1 MKIMIV
7 DDHREMRR
15 LVRCTLSHMVD
26 EFVECENG
34 SEAVAAFARERPDWT
49 IMDIA
54 MKPMDGL
61 EATGRIKARFADA
74 RIVILTQHDS
84 PPMREAAFAAGAC
97 GFLAKENLDQVTAL
111 LALRPQN
118 RPGAGERGQ

>member
-7 DDHREMRR
+7 DDHGEMRR
-15 LVRCTLSHMVD
+15 LLRSTLSHMAD
-26 EFVECENG
+26 EFVECANG
-34 SEAVAAFARERPDWT
+34 NEAVAAFAKERPDWT

-61 EATGRIKARFADA
+61 EATSRIKARFSDA

-84 PPMREAAFAAGAC
+84 PPIRQAAFAAGA
-97 GFLAKENLDQVTAL
+97 LAFFSKDNLVGVANAL
-111 LALRPQN
+111 QSSAP
-118 RPGAGERGQ
+118 

>member
-15 LVRCTLSHMVD
+15 LVRSTLSHMAD

-34 SEAVAAFARERPDWT
+34 LEAVAAFARERPDWT

-61 EATGRIKARFADA
+61 EATNRIRARFADA

-84 PPMREAAFAAGAC
+84 PPMREAALAAGAC
-97 GFLAKENLDQVTAL
+97 GFLAKENLDQVATL
-111 LALRPQN
+111 LALRPRN
-118 RPGAGERGQ
+118 RPGADERAQ

>member
-15 LVRCTLSHMVD
+15 LVRSALSHMAD
-26 EFVECENG
+26 EFVECDNG
-34 SEAVAAFARERPDWT
+34 SEAVDAFARERPDWT

-61 EATGRIKARFADA
+61 EATGRIKKRFAHA

-84 PPMREAAFAAGAC
+84 PPMRQAAISAGA
-97 GFLAKENLDQVTAL
+97 LAFFSKDDLVGVANAL
-111 LALRPQN
+111 QSSAP
-118 RPGAGERGQ
+118 

>member
-7 DDHREMRR
+7 DDHQEMRR
-15 LVRCTLSHMVD
+15 LLRSTLSHLAD
-26 EFVECENG
+26 QFVECG
-34 SEAVAAFARERPDWT
+34 DGGEAVAAFDRERPDWT

-84 PPMREAAFAAGAC
+84 APMRQAALNAGAY
-97 GFLAKENLDQVTAL
+97 GFLSKEHLDQVTTM
-111 LALRPQN
+111 LAMRPE
-118 RPGAGERGQ
+118 RPGSGERAP